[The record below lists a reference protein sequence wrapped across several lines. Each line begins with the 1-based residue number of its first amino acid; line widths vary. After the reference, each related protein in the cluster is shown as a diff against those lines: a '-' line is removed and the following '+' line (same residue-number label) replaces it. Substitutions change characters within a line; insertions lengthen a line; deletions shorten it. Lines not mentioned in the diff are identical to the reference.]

1 MDSQFLF
8 NIVATLVGT
17 LVGWVLKVLWDAVRD
32 LRDDVK
38 EIEKGYVMKDDYR
51 IDIAEIKGMLA
62 RIFDKLDTKADKW
75 ILKRFPLWNMA
86 IKIR

>member
-38 EIEKGYVMKDDYR
+38 EIEKGYVMKDDYS

-62 RIFDKLDTKADKW
+62 RIFDKLDTKADK
-75 ILKRFPLWNMA
+75 
-86 IKIR
+86 

>member
-8 NIVATLVGT
+8 NIVATLSGT

-38 EIEKGYVMKDDYR
+38 EIEKGCVMKDDYR

-62 RIFDKLDTKADKW
+62 RIFDKLDTKADK
-75 ILKRFPLWNMA
+75 
-86 IKIR
+86 

>member
-1 MDSQFLF
+1 MSKSLTTRSNMDSQFLF
-8 NIVATLVGT
+8 NIVATLAGT

-38 EIEKGYVMKDDYR
+38 GIEKGYVMKDDYR

-62 RIFDKLDTKADKW
+62 RIFDKLDTKADK
-75 ILKRFPLWNMA
+75 
-86 IKIR
+86 

>member
-1 MDSQFLF
+1 
-8 NIVATLVGT
+8 
-17 LVGWVLKVLWDAVRD
+17 VRD

-62 RIFDKLDTKADKW
+62 RIFDKLDTKADK
-75 ILKRFPLWNMA
+75 
-86 IKIR
+86 

>member
-8 NIVATLVGT
+8 NIVATLAGT

-38 EIEKGYVMKDDYR
+38 GIEKGYVMKDDYR
-51 IDIAEIKGMLA
+51 IDIAEIKGMLG
-62 RIFDKLDTKADKW
+62 RIFDRLDTKADK
-75 ILKRFPLWNMA
+75 
-86 IKIR
+86 